1 MNGLL
6 GGVMGEADPQAAQAA
21 PQMTPDQQ
29 RQNLYD
35 QMQWAIYGGD
45 IGAFSALNQQLQQL
59 NGAAAAPGGQMA
71 MAAPQ
76 GAQLFAPQGG
86 AGGFTPAVNLFR
98 GGY

>member
-6 GGVMGEADPQAAQAA
+6 GGVMGDMDPQAAQAA

-29 RQNLYD
+29 RKNLYE

-45 IGAFSALNQQLQQL
+45 IGSFSALNQQLQQL
-59 NGAAAAPGGQMA
+59 NGGAASAGGQMT
-71 MAAPQ
+71 MATPQ
-76 GAQLFAPQGG
+76 AGQMFAPQGG
-86 AGGFTPAVNLFR
+86 GFSFTPAVELFR